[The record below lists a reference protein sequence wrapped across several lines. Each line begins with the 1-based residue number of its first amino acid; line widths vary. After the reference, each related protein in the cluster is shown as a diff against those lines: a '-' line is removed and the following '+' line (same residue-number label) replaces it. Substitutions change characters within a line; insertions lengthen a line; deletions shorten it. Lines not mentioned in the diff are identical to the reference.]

1 MNDTV
6 TEEFTQ
12 GVDAY
17 WAGDLPENWNDPEA
31 RAVTPY
37 LMGWYMASLWET
49 QAGTLLDEDGEPL
62 QDEDE

>member
-17 WAGDLPENWNDPEA
+17 WGGEVPEGWQSQSTREQS
-31 RAVTPY
+31 PY

-49 QAGTLLDEDGEPL
+49 QPGYLRDLDGDPL
-62 QDEDE
+62 QDED